1 MVKQAKSILDSEDFT
16 VEKVRNASQAL
27 LAIRI
32 FAAGM
37 CDFHELLK
45 IVKPKEDKVQEMKE
59 MLAVVRKQLKEKR
72 QRLKE
77 VEDHLEELE

>member
-1 MVKQAKSILDSEDFT
+1 
-16 VEKVRNASQAL
+16 
-27 LAIRI
+27 
-32 FAAGM
+32 M

-77 VEDHLEELE
+77 VEDHLEELERQFRAKVAEEEALMKDIDDCNKKLE